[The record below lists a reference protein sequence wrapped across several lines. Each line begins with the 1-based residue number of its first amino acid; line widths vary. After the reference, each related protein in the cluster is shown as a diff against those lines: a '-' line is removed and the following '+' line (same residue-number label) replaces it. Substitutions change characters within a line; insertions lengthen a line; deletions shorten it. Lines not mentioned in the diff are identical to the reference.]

1 MSHDLKQIF
10 MIPDKV
16 LYTDGRD
23 VTVTESK
30 LQVKNTAYE
39 LRGITNFGLFIRR
52 PDRLPAFLLI
62 ITGLL
67 MAVCGWLSLISPEL
81 IPNLQLGDTS
91 FTANTVAL
99 WIGGGILL
107 LGLITLAFTRER
119 YSVRISTAEGEKDA
133 IVSSKKEYISQIVNA
148 LNRGINFIH
157 YNATGTRYI
166 NTKV

>member
-1 MSHDLKQIF
+1 

-30 LQVKNTAYE
+30 LQVKNHEYE
-39 LRGITNFGLFIRR
+39 LKGITKFGLFIRR
-52 PDRLPAFLLI
+52 PDRLPALLLI
-62 ITGLL
+62 TIGLVI
-67 MAVCGWLSLISPEL
+67 AACGWLSLIPPSTMQDVKVG
-81 IPNLQLGDTS
+81 NSYLGV
-91 FTANTVAL
+91 NGLAL
-99 WIGGGILL
+99 WTGGVFIV
-107 LGLITLAFTRER
+107 LGLILSIFTKER

-148 LNRGINFIH
+148 LNRAITFIR

-166 NTKV
+166 NTKFKVEEG